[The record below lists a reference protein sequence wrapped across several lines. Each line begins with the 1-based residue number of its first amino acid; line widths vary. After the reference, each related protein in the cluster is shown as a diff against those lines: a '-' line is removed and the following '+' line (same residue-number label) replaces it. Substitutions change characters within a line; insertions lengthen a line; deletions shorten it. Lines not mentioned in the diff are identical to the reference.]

1 MICAIVPARGGS
13 KGVPRKNLRLV
24 AGRSLLALAIES
36 ARGARLVDRVIVST
50 DDEEIASVA
59 REEGAD
65 VPFMRP
71 ASLASDDAPAQP
83 VIEHAIGCI
92 EQRDGAVDAVVLLQP
107 TSPLRR
113 ADHVD
118 EALRLFRDSGTE
130 SVVSVCELEHSPYWA
145 YRLDGECLTPFAVD
159 QELNRARRQLLPTL
173 YRPNGAI
180 YVMSR
185 RLVMEERL
193 VIGPMAR
200 PYLMSRRDSIDV
212 DDELDLEL
220 ADWLSSRRAERT

>member
-13 KGVPRKNLRLV
+13 KGVVRKNLRLV
-24 AGRSLLALAIES
+24 AGRSLVAHAIRS
-36 ARGARLVDRVIVST
+36 ARGSQLVDRVIVST
-50 DDEEIASVA
+50 DDEEIARVA
-59 REEGAD
+59 RQEGAD

-83 VIEHAIGCI
+83 VVEHAITYV
-92 EQRDGAVDAVVLLQP
+92 EERDGRVDSVVLLQP

-113 ADHVD
+113 ACHVD
-118 EALRLFRDSGTE
+118 EAVRLFLDSGVD
-130 SVVSVCELEHSPYWA
+130 SVVSVCEVEHSPYWM
-145 YRLDGECLTPFAVD
+145 YRMEGDSLHPFTFD
-159 QELNRARRQLLPTL
+159 QELNRARRQALPTL

-185 RLVMEERL
+185 RLLMEDRM
-193 VIGPMAR
+193 VIGASPR
-200 PYLMSRRDSIDV
+200 PYVMSRQDSIDI

-220 ADWLSSRRAERT
+220 AEWLSSRSKTRA